1 MIPMRVSGMD
11 QQEVMRLLCRVHQ
24 LEIEN
29 LESQSA
35 SLLRDFQIKKKD
47 MVISRFHQHRNL
59 VDDIIRRQRDLMDGE
74 CCESILQLFSFFF
87 FFFFQLRST
96 SKREL
101 MHVNCFARREGD
113 LSSKSV
119 K

>member
-1 MIPMRVSGMD
+1 MD

-87 FFFFQLRST
+87 SFFSVVVYFQERTDAHKL
-96 SKREL
+96 L
-101 MHVNCFARREGD
+101 CQEGGR
-113 LSSKSV
+113 LV